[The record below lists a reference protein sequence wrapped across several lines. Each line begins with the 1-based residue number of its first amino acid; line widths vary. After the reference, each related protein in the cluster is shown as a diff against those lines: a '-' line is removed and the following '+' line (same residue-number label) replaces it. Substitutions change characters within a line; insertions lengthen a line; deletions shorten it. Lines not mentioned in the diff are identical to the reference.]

1 MGAGHE
7 GRAATDV
14 TIEVSGLEIYTHH
27 GVSAA
32 EREIGQRLTLDVRL
46 EPTSCDATESDDVAE
61 TIDYGDVAQ
70 TLALSAQARSF
81 QTLEAL
87 ITTLA
92 DELLDKYE
100 LERVWIRAAKP
111 QPPVPLAI
119 AEVAVELWREAI

>member
-7 GRAATDV
+7 GRPAADV

-27 GVSAA
+27 GVSEA

-46 EPTSCDATESDDVAE
+46 EPISCDATESDDVAE

-81 QTLEAL
+81 KTLEAL
-87 ITTLA
+87 IAMLA
-92 DELLDKYE
+92 DELLEKYP

>member
-1 MGAGHE
+1 
-7 GRAATDV
+7 V

-27 GVSAA
+27 GVSEA

-46 EPTSCDATESDDVAE
+46 EPISCDATETDDVVE

-81 QTLEAL
+81 KTLEAL
-87 ITTLA
+87 IATLA
-92 DELLDKYE
+92 DELLEKYE

-119 AEVAVELWREAI
+119 SEVAVELWREAS